1 MKIFRYY
8 DIKEKKE
15 FESFLERAGTGGKNV
30 LDIVQTIIN
39 VVRSEGDKG
48 LFAYS
53 RKFDNFAATKSNI
66 RVKEK
71 EITAAFSSIP
81 GNIINALKTAK
92 KNIEGYHK
100 KQLSGS
106 FTYKTD
112 YGRLALRALPVESA
126 GIYIPGGKAAYPS
139 SVLMNVIPARIAGVP
154 RLVICTPAV
163 NGKIKPVIL
172 AAAKICGVTEI
183 YKIGGAQAIAALA
196 YGTESVQPVVKIT
209 GPGNAYVAA
218 AKQLVYGKAGIDSI
232 AGPSEVLIVAD
243 QGNNPEYVAADML
256 AQAEHDEDNRCILV
270 TDSMIFAGKV
280 LMFLSLQKDL
290 LARKKII
297 LKSLDNSFIV
307 VVKSLKDAVAV
318 SNKIA
323 PEHLEL
329 FAKKAIKESKLY
341 TNAGAVFIGENS
353 PVAAGDY
360 IAGTNHVLPTVG
372 AAKFSSP
379 LGVYDFMKFQSTVE
393 ITKNGLAGLKAKL
406 KLLAL
411 AEGLDGHAR
420 SAEIRNTDA

>member
-1 MKIFRYY
+1 
-8 DIKEKKE
+8 
-15 FESFLERAGTGGKNV
+15 
-30 LDIVQTIIN
+30 
-39 VVRSEGDKG
+39 
-48 LFAYS
+48 
-53 RKFDNFAATKSNI
+53 
-66 RVKEK
+66 
-71 EITAAFSSIP
+71 
-81 GNIINALKTAK
+81 
-92 KNIEGYHK
+92 
-100 KQLSGS
+100 
-106 FTYKTD
+106 
-112 YGRLALRALPVESA
+112 
-126 GIYIPGGKAAYPS
+126 
-139 SVLMNVIPARIAGVP
+139 
-154 RLVICTPAV
+154 
-163 NGKIKPVIL
+163 
-172 AAAKICGVTEI
+172 
-183 YKIGGAQAIAALA
+183 
-196 YGTESVQPVVKIT
+196 
-209 GPGNAYVAA
+209 
-218 AKQLVYGKAGIDSI
+218 
-232 AGPSEVLIVAD
+232 
-243 QGNNPEYVAADML
+243 
-256 AQAEHDEDNRCILV
+256 
-270 TDSMIFAGKV
+270 
-280 LMFLSLQKDL
+280 MFLSLQKDL

>member
-1 MKIFRYY
+1 MKMFRYY
-8 DIKEKKE
+8 DIKEKKALKY
-15 FESFLERAGTGGKNV
+15 FLESSGTGGKN
-30 LDIVQTIIN
+30 ISEIAGTIIK
-39 VVRSEGDKG
+39 VVRKEGDKG
-48 LFAYS
+48 LFFYS
-53 RKFDNFAATKSNI
+53 RKFDNFAVNKNNI

-71 EITAAFSSIP
+71 EISAAFRNVP
-81 GNIINALKTAK
+81 GNVIEALKTAK
-92 KNIEGYHK
+92 KNIESYHK
-100 KQLSGS
+100 KQFNRG
-106 FTYKTD
+106 FTFKTA

-126 GIYIPGGKAAYPS
+126 GVYIPGGKAAYPS
-139 SVLMNVIPARIAGVP
+139 SVLMNVIPAGIAGVP
-154 RLVICTPAV
+154 RVVICTPAV

-172 AAAKICGVTEI
+172 AAAKICGVNEI

-196 YGTESVQPVVKIT
+196 YGTKSVQPVVKIT

-218 AKQLVYGKAGIDSI
+218 AKQLIFGKAGIDSI

-243 QGNNPEYVAADML
+243 QGNNPEYAAADML
-256 AQAEHDEDNRCILV
+256 AQAEHDEDARSILV

-280 LMFLSLQKDL
+280 LMFLSLQKSL
-290 LARKKII
+290 LARKNII
-297 LKSLDNSFIV
+297 LKSLDNSFVV
-307 VVKSLKDAVAV
+307 VVKSLKDAVEI
-318 SNKIA
+318 SNNIA

-329 FAKKAIKESKLY
+329 FAKEAVKDIKLY

-360 IAGTNHVLPTVG
+360 IAGTNHVLPTGG
-372 AAKFSSP
+372 AAKYSSP

-393 ITKNGLAGLKAKL
+393 ITKNGLAGLRTKL

-411 AEGLDGHAR
+411 AEGLDGHAH